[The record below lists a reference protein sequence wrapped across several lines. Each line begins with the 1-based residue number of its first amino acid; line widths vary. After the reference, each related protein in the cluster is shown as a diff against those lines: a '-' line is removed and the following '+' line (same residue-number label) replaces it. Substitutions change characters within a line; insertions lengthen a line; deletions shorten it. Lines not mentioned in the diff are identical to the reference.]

1 MTTLWTLIH
10 LEISLTDH
18 EEHEKA
24 EKKTQ
29 AKKKKSKHRHH
40 HKAHFTQDELE
51 LRRTKGSELAM
62 EDIDAIKKMGDS
74 SDEDLDGK
82 YFLKIKISKKIGI
95 LLPKLFRPTVRKNS
109 SSEIIIEIG
118 KNYWHLETCRKN

>member
-1 MTTLWTLIH
+1 MLNDCATHYFVKCLLDFNFDNFMD
-10 LEISLTDH
+10 LISLTDH

-29 AKKKKSKHRHH
+29 AKKKKSKHHHRHHH

-82 YFLKIKISKKIGI
+82 YFLKNKNFEKNTYIISN
-95 LLPKLFRPTVRKNS
+95 F
-109 SSEIIIEIG
+109 
-118 KNYWHLETCRKN
+118 

>member
-29 AKKKKSKHRHH
+29 AKKKKSKHHHRHHH

-82 YFLKIKISKKIGI
+82 YFLK
-95 LLPKLFRPTVRKNS
+95 KNIFS
-109 SSEIIIEIG
+109 NFSCMFLNPNNFFQFEF
-118 KNYWHLETCRKN
+118 

>member
-1 MTTLWTLIH
+1 MADMEKFYDDLIIIN
-10 LEISLTDH
+10 LYGLQFILICLTDH

-29 AKKKKSKHRHH
+29 PKKKKSKHHHRHHH

-82 YFLKIKISKKIGI
+82 YFLKNGI
-95 LLPKLFRPTVRKNS
+95 LLPKLF
-109 SSEIIIEIG
+109 
-118 KNYWHLETCRKN
+118 